1 MELVATVIVL
11 ALIEYQVFGMLVGRA
26 RGKYDV
32 KAPVVSGNEVFERY
46 YRVQQNTAE
55 QLIVFLPAITIYGF
69 YGKSNIA
76 AGAGLVFIIGR
87 ALYCR
92 SYISDP
98 ASRGPG
104 FLIGFVATAF
114 LLLGGLFVAARNL
127 M

>member
-1 MELVATVIVL
+1 
-11 ALIEYQVFGMLVGRA
+11 
-26 RGKYDV
+26 
-32 KAPVVSGNEVFERY
+32 N
-46 YRVQQNTAE
+46 
-55 QLIVFLPAITIYGF
+55 
-69 YGKSNIA
+69 SNIA